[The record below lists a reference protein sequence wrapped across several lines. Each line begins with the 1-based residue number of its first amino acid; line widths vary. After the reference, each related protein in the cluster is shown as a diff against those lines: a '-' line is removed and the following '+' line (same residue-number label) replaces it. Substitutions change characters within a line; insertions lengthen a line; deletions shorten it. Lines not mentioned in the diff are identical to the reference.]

1 MPVLTIIRVP
11 TKVGWSGQSPN
22 IKIPNPI
29 APSIEVYRKGETKPM
44 SPIRIAMTLN
54 KVAIK
59 MATAAPRMSNHDTA
73 LTVFHSEPII
83 IIPANKALPTA
94 VDRTTVMVGTSLV

>member
-1 MPVLTIIRVP
+1 
-11 TKVGWSGQSPN
+11 
-22 IKIPNPI
+22 
-29 APSIEVYRKGETKPM
+29 M

-59 MATAAPRMSNHDTA
+59 MATAAPRMSIHDTA
-73 LTVFHSEPII
+73 LTVSHSEPII

-94 VDRTTVMVGTSLV
+94 VDKTTVMVGTSLVSLRVTISLTVRKIIAIKAESE